1 MLRSLPH
8 WWIGIKCYET
18 FESSALK
25 MTRKLV
31 MKSESYSVSSLISS
45 SDQEP
50 VLDKIN
56 QDVNTLLNQI
66 KALQDEVRRKS
77 TELTNA
83 NQRIVA
89 LVEINKRI
97 SRRNTSTDESSSGSE
112 TFSSRLRTL
121 GRKSRLNNLQYQT
134 PKSDQRDNQGS
145 EIRVCEK
152 STNKNLFI
160 KFIKVKNL
168 FRKASVVAI

>member
-97 SRRNTSTDESSSGSE
+97 SRKHLHG
-112 TFSSRLRTL
+112 
-121 GRKSRLNNLQYQT
+121 
-134 PKSDQRDNQGS
+134 
-145 EIRVCEK
+145 
-152 STNKNLFI
+152 
-160 KFIKVKNL
+160 
-168 FRKASVVAI
+168 

>member
-1 MLRSLPH
+1 
-8 WWIGIKCYET
+8 
-18 FESSALK
+18 
-25 MTRKLV
+25 

-97 SRRNTSTDESSSGSE
+97 SRKHLHG
-112 TFSSRLRTL
+112 
-121 GRKSRLNNLQYQT
+121 
-134 PKSDQRDNQGS
+134 
-145 EIRVCEK
+145 
-152 STNKNLFI
+152 
-160 KFIKVKNL
+160 
-168 FRKASVVAI
+168 